1 LHIPLEKQ
9 MSWTDCLLHSF
20 KYVLVLSQWL
30 MFKGK
35 LSGEDLLLWLL
46 FIFGSVL
53 DILEF
58 ITGKLN

>member
-1 LHIPLEKQ
+1 